1 VLLISVGILT
11 VSDKGARGERR
22 DESGQVISTLITS
35 IGAEVKYYEIVPDE
49 TDVIS
54 VKLMD
59 WVEAGIDLVLTTGGT
74 GLSPRDVTPEATMD
88 VIERPAPGL
97 AEAMRSESLK
107 TTPFAMLSR
116 GVAGVRRNTLIIN
129 LPGSPKAAQE
139 CLSVIIPV
147 LSHAVEI
154 LKGTVSECA
163 TNDVH
168 LDK

>member
-1 VLLISVGILT
+1 MLLISVGILT